1 MNTKKI
7 INSVAKKSGDYLRKI
22 IKNHNGK
29 TIAIGAVAGAA
40 IASPVPLIWPV
51 AGALIG
57 GGLAAFKH
65 LSENTKKVNPDILS
79 DLERLGEL
87 MEKGHI
93 TVEEFEAEKKK
104 LLDD

>member
-1 MNTKKI
+1 
-7 INSVAKKSGDYLRKI
+7 
-22 IKNHNGK
+22 
-29 TIAIGAVAGAA
+29 
-40 IASPVPLIWPV
+40 
-51 AGALIG
+51 
-57 GGLAAFKH
+57 